1 MIKLKDLL
9 KLDEI
14 KYTGSIKPKHQRRME
29 RELKHIHEVQV
40 KHMPPPD
47 NSSHETRS
55 ELNWLKNYN
64 DGEVDESVVKR
75 GDDIKKVYEEYC
87 KDNKLKYPKEYIKE
101 LIKDSG
107 KLIYKLKYKVNRP
120 RPKQGAEFLNIDLP
134 TPTLASM
141 PTTSYPSGHSTQ
153 GIFIGKV
160 LSKMHP
166 THEKKLMELGKMIS
180 HSRLMARAHYPSD
193 SKFGEYLGN
202 ILFNNLK

>member
-9 KLDEI
+9 ELDEI
-14 KYTGSIKPKHQRRME
+14 KYTGSIKPKHQKRME

-107 KLIYKLKYKVNRP
+107 KLIYKLKYKFNRP
-120 RPKQGAEFLNIDLP
+120 RPKQVAEFLDIDLP
-134 TPTLASM
+134 TTTLESM
-141 PTTSYPSGHSTQ
+141 HTPSYPSGHSTQ

-166 THEKKLMELGKMIS
+166 THEKKLMEIGKMIS